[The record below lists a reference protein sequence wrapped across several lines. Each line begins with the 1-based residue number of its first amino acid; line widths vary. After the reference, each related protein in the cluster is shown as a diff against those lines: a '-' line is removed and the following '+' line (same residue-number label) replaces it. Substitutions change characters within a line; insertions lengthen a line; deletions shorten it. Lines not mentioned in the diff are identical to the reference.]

1 MIRSQKKNYELMS
14 YIIIFFYK
22 EAIRPPILVV
32 RAFYLRKQIAY
43 EARLFIVP
51 YFSIRSS
58 GTSAYPADQPSWL
71 KMHRV

>member
-1 MIRSQKKNYELMS
+1 MS
-14 YIIIFFYK
+14 YIIIFFDK

-58 GTSAYPADQPSWL
+58 GTSAYPDDQPSWL
-71 KMHRV
+71 QMYRV

>member
-14 YIIIFFYK
+14 YIIIFFDK

-43 EARLFIVP
+43 EARLFKVP
-51 YFSIRSS
+51 YF
-58 GTSAYPADQPSWL
+58 P
-71 KMHRV
+71 

>member
-14 YIIIFFYK
+14 YIIIFFDK
-22 EAIRPPILVV
+22 EAIRPPKLVV